1 MRGGCAGGWEPD
13 PAGPGWGGPA
23 GRPRFGRPRGSLSKG
38 ASSPQGL
45 SLWFR
50 VRAEGGGARRS
61 PGSAGSGGCLISEK
75 ALLVL
80 GVGVKTKF
88 QLKKNEIPFCCSGFG
103 LPALIAHPAWTD
115 A

>member
-1 MRGGCAGGWEPD
+1 MPAVGSRTPPGRGG
-13 PAGPGWGGPA
+13 GGPA